1 MKIIKSFL
9 TVAIL
14 TTLLATSCTG
24 VSKQENAASSTTETV
39 GEEIVTTTSTDQN
52 GQKLE
57 MTFNN
62 TKGTATITF
71 NGETAELEQQKSGSG
86 FWYKNNQYELR
97 GKGNDVDLKKD
108 GELVFTH
115 KDEIVTSTIKNKE
128 GQTLDMTFN
137 NTTNEAK
144 VYLDGGEQIDLKGQT
159 PGSGIWYKN
168 DHYELRGK
176 GENVELTKDG
186 KVIFKNE

>member
-1 MKIIKSFL
+1 MKIIKSLL

-24 VSKQENAASSTTETV
+24 VSKQENAASPTTEKV
-39 GEEIVTTTSTDQN
+39 GEEIVTTSSTNQN

-62 TKGTATITF
+62 TKGTTTITF

-86 FWYKNNQYELR
+86 FWYKN
-97 GKGNDVDLKKD
+97 
-108 GELVFTH
+108 
-115 KDEIVTSTIKNKE
+115 
-128 GQTLDMTFN
+128 
-137 NTTNEAK
+137 
-144 VYLDGGEQIDLKGQT
+144 
-159 PGSGIWYKN
+159 

-176 GENVELTKDG
+176 GENVELTKEG